1 MVVLYAFPHT
11 SMDEEKSDF
20 WMVEEKVQDFLVK
33 SDLSLEQ
40 VELALKRIK
49 QKQNVNDKTQTDLK
63 GTLELDKADIVHLIL
78 GTVPSSLFFEEL
90 ESRWYWR
97 LNGWTVDKWMWN
109 TLILKETSVQ
119 ELIKIY
125 QKIKKQASTL

>member
-1 MVVLYAFPHT
+1 
-11 SMDEEKSDF
+11 
-20 WMVEEKVQDFLVK
+20 MVEEKVQDFLVK

-90 ESRWYWR
+90 ESR
-97 LNGWTVDKWMWN
+97 
-109 TLILKETSVQ
+109 
-119 ELIKIY
+119 
-125 QKIKKQASTL
+125 